1 MLLFY
6 TCTVVLIIK
15 ARDESQTVYSAVFF
29 VQSSFLGR
37 KRIRDQFYI
46 KCNVEFNGC
55 SSKRKLKKITRV
67 RICPF

>member
-15 ARDESQTVYSAVFF
+15 ARDESQTVYSAVF
-29 VQSSFLGR
+29 L
-37 KRIRDQFYI
+37 
-46 KCNVEFNGC
+46 FNRRFWEE
-55 SSKRKLKKITRV
+55 KEYVKIKKITRV